1 MTFDDETRSDAEI
14 ELLKANLA
22 ASDPI
27 AFFRA
32 QQRLQKKLAALE
44 SELKAAREAQA
55 TAEKATRWQK
65 AKRLESEEA
74 RKAAEKAAL
83 TAQKSDAAARRRL
96 ETVEASRDKHAAEV
110 QRLKDDL
117 HRVRGSRTFK
127 VGKAVLSPVNAFRS
141 PQSSPTQ
148 QKDSSDPVAETPA
161 TESAPASASTEAPV
175 APRPAPQPSIA
186 VPSATPSASSSTAG
200 SPSTPTAAPSSG
212 FDGESPLPVGQRDL
226 ETLRHEFEIH
236 PSPAT
241 LYRVINRTWFAHG
254 LIDEPARLAAE
265 NPQLI
270 AELNDRE
277 KGIVERVLGDH
288 RLRHGGVEVPPRA
301 QGAAYLPEPTRVLYC
316 VHSTPVFN
324 SNGYSTRTRGVAK
337 GLQEAGADVR
347 VVARAGYPWDHKAD
361 KPKPGQKRWV
371 EELDGVDY
379 VHLPG
384 SGLGAVPMDRY
395 LVEAADAFTRE
406 ALLQRPE
413 VIQSAS
419 NYRTALPALIVAR
432 RVGVPFVYEVRGF
445 WELSQ
450 VASKPAFDGSEQF
463 RTIADLETLV
473 AREADHVLAITRQVQ
488 EDLISRGIPA
498 EKITVAPNAVD
509 TDEFVPLPKDV
520 RYAESKR
527 IRTDVPVI
535 GFAGSMVGYEG
546 LDTLLRA
553 SALLTERGVEHQVV
567 IAGSGAEEK
576 ALEALRDELGS
587 TDIRFL
593 GRLPM
598 EEMPRLLSTFDI
610 VPVPRLSLPV
620 TEMVSPLKPLEAFAS
635 MKAVLLSDVAP
646 HVDLAGEGSARALTF
661 RAGDVESLA
670 QALAVLIGD
679 ADLRRD
685 LGRAARLWTLDER
698 TWMSVGRDMRSAHRR
713 VITANSAEATAGRS
727 LDSITV
733 GLIADEFT
741 TSTLAASMNVVPLDR
756 SRWREQ
762 LETAGLDLVLVE
774 SAWEGN
780 GGQWHRGIGAY
791 EPEEHQDIRDLLARA
806 RELGITSAFW
816 NKEDPIHIKR
826 FRPTAALCDH
836 VFTTDAAMI
845 PTYLSTPGAVTRT
858 ASAMP
863 FYAQPAIHNP
873 LPSER
878 PYRHTVAYAGTY
890 YGDRYKERSKEL
902 YRMLETS
909 SAFGVT
915 IYDRQA
921 TNPDSPYRFPP
932 EFARFSEGALPYGEV
947 IDSYKSHLAHLNGN
961 SVMQSPSMFS
971 RRVVEIAACG
981 GIALSGPG
989 RGVEETFGGMIPVS
1003 KDASLWRAM
1012 LHSWSTDPVARVR
1025 EAWRQMRAVHRS
1037 HTVDTAMAILLRT
1050 TGVAVT
1056 AAPREDYAVVLTRS
1070 DARLVDSVLS
1080 QSQRPLEVFV
1090 PGGPAAAT
1098 AALTEAGI
1106 AVRDSREAGSS
1117 AAAWIGIVDEP
1128 LPRTWFED
1136 LLIAPRFGSWDRIDA
1151 EIAGPEHEGRT
1162 LAAYGAA
1169 EGSTRGLVR
1178 AARAS
1183 GFPTVEA
1190 ALRAPAESAVRLLV
1204 VGSEARPSE
1213 EAAELVEQVSVPRTV
1228 LVAGHDFKF
1237 AGALLAELES
1247 AGHTVL
1253 IDQWEN
1259 HTKHDEERSKE
1270 LLAQADVVFCEWGL
1284 GNAVWYS
1291 KHVGRHQR
1299 LVVRVHSQELFRPY
1313 LSRVKHARVS
1323 TYVFVGELIRR
1334 AAIESHGVPAG
1345 KAVVVPNPV
1354 DTDGLDLP
1362 KLPGAGKNLGLV
1374 GIVPRAKRLD
1384 LAVDLLEALLADDPE
1399 YRLFIKGKRPEDYPW
1414 MAQRPDEMTWYEEQY
1429 ERIARINAAHPD
1441 AVVFDP
1447 QGDDMP
1453 EWYRKIGIAV
1463 SVSDFESFHF
1473 TVADGAASR
1482 ALPVAIAWAGSDLL
1496 YPRDWLSA
1504 TVEEMAASIRT
1515 RQGLPRDERDAVSTE
1530 YSRSFLAPQLVH
1542 AVLGDL

>member
-22 ASDPI
+22 ASDPV

-55 TAEKATRWQK
+55 LAEKATRWEK

-83 TAQKSDAAARRRL
+83 AAQKSDAAARKRI

-110 QRLKDDL
+110 QRLKEDL

-127 VGKAVLSPVNAFRS
+127 VGKAVLSPVQAFRS
-141 PQSSPTQ
+141 PQSSPTPL
-148 QKDSSDPVAETPA
+148 KDSKDTETLAGTVP
-161 TESAPASASTEAPV
+161 EQGPASTEAPA
-175 APRPAPQPSIA
+175 APSSATLPPVDA
-186 VPSATPSASSSTAG
+186 PSAPSSPTSPSASPG
-200 SPSTPTAAPSSG
+200 TPTTAPLSG

-226 ETLRHEFEIH
+226 DTLRHEFEIH
-236 PSPAT
+236 PSSAT

-254 LIDEPARLAAE
+254 LIDEPARLAVE
-265 NPQLI
+265 NPQLV
-270 AELNDRE
+270 AQLNDRE

-301 QGAAYLPEPTRVLYC
+301 QGSVYLPEPSRVLYC

-395 LVEAADAFTRE
+395 LIEAADAFTRE

-413 VIQSAS
+413 LIQSAS
-419 NYRTALPALIVAR
+419 NYRTALPALVAAR

-553 SALLTERGVEHQVV
+553 SSALSARGVEHQVV
-567 IAGSGAEEK
+567 IAGSGTEEK

-646 HVDLAGEGSARALTF
+646 HFDLAGEGSARALTF
-661 RAGDVESLA
+661 RAGDVASLA
-670 QALAVLIGD
+670 DALAALIGD
-679 ADLRRD
+679 EDLRRD

-698 TWMSVGRDMRSAHRR
+698 TWTSVAQGMRFAHRQ
-713 VITANSAEATAGRS
+713 VITAVADAAAGGRS
-727 LDSITV
+727 LDSITL

-741 TSTLAASMNVVPLDR
+741 TSTLSASMNVVPLDR

-762 LETAGLDLVLVE
+762 LETTGLDLVLVE

-791 EPEEHQDIRDLLARA
+791 ELEEHQDIRDLLARA

-858 ASAMP
+858 VSAMP

-873 LPSER
+873 LPTQR

-902 YRMLETS
+902 YRMLATS
-909 SAFGVT
+909 SAFGIT

-932 EFARFSEGALPYGEV
+932 EFTRFSDGALPYGEV

-1025 EAWRQMRAVHRS
+1025 EAWRQMRAVHRA
-1037 HTVDTAMAILLRT
+1037 HTVDSAMAILLRT

-1070 DARLVDSVLS
+1070 DAELFDSVLA

-1098 AALTEAGI
+1098 AALSEAGI
-1106 AVRDSREAGSS
+1106 VVRDSREAGSP

-1162 LAAYGAA
+1162 LAALGALN
-1169 EGSTRGLVR
+1169 GSTRGLVR
-1178 AARAS
+1178 TAHAA
-1183 GFPTVEA
+1183 GYPTVEA
-1190 ALRAPAESAVRLLV
+1190 ALRASHAAAVRLLV
-1204 VGSEARPSE
+1204 VGPGARPVE
-1213 EAAELVEQVSVPRTV
+1213 DTAALDDPTSVPRTV
-1228 LVAGHDFKF
+1228 LVAGHDLKF
-1237 AGALLAELES
+1237 AGALLEELES

-1291 KHVGRHQR
+1291 KHVGTHQR

-1323 TYVFVGELIRR
+1323 AYVFVGELIRR
-1334 AAIESHGVPAG
+1334 AAIESHGVPAA
-1345 KAVVVPNPV
+1345 KATVVPNPV
-1354 DTDGLDLP
+1354 DTVGLDLP
-1362 KLPGAGKNLGLV
+1362 KLPGSAKNLGLV

-1384 LAVDLLEALLADDPE
+1384 LAVDLLETLLADDPE

-1414 MAQRPDEMTWYEEQY
+1414 MAQRPDEMAWYEEQY
-1429 ERIARINAAHPD
+1429 RRIAHINADHPG

-1453 EWYRKIGIAV
+1453 EWYRKIGVAL
-1463 SVSDFESFHF
+1463 SVSDFESFHY

-1482 ALPVAIAWAGSDLL
+1482 SLPASLAWAGSDLL
-1496 YPRDWLSA
+1496 YPRSWLSP
-1504 TVEEMAASIRT
+1504 TIETMASSVRARETSE
-1515 RQGLPRDERDAVSTE
+1515 RDERDVVAPL
-1530 YSRSFLAPQLVH
+1530 YARSVLAPRLVRT
-1542 AVLGDL
+1542 VIGDH

>member
-83 TAQKSDAAARRRL
+83 AAQKSDAAARRRL

-141 PQSSPTQ
+141 PQSSPTPPQ
-148 QKDSSDPVAETPA
+148 DSHGTETPA
-161 TESAPASASTEAPV
+161 GTVPEKGPASTEAP
-175 APRPAPQPSIA
+175 AAL
-186 VPSATPSASSSTAG
+186 PSATLPPVDAPSAPSSPTSPSASPG
-200 SPSTPTAAPSSG
+200 TPTTAPLSG
-212 FDGESPLPVGQRDL
+212 FAGESPLPLVQRDL
-226 ETLRHEFEIH
+226 DTLRHEFEIH

-254 LIDEPARLAAE
+254 LIDEPARLAVE
-265 NPQLI
+265 NPELVAQ
-270 AELNDRE
+270 LNDRE
-277 KGIVERVLGDH
+277 NGIVERVLGDH

-301 QGAAYLPEPTRVLYC
+301 QGAVPLPEPSRVLSC
-316 VHSTPVFN
+316 VPSTPVFN

-395 LVEAADAFTRE
+395 LIEAADAFTRE

-419 NYRTALPALIVAR
+419 NYRTALPALIAAR
-432 RVGVPFVYEVRGF
+432 RVGVPFVYEVRGSG
-445 WELSQ
+445 ELSQ
-450 VASKPAFDGSEQF
+450 VARKPACDGSEQF
-463 RTIADLETLV
+463 RSIADLETLV
-473 AREADHVLAITRQVQ
+473 AREADHILAITRQVQ

-553 SALLTERGVEHQVV
+553 SSTLSAHGVEHQVV

-698 TWMSVGRDMRSAHRR
+698 TWTSVGRDMRSAHRR

-762 LETAGLDLVLVE
+762 LESAGLDLVLIE

-1090 PGGPAAAT
+1090 PGGPAAET
-1098 AALTEAGI
+1098 AALSEAGI

-1151 EIAGPEHEGRT
+1151 EIVGPDHEGRT
-1162 LAAYGAA
+1162 LAAPGALD
-1169 EGSTRGLVR
+1169 GSARGLVR
-1178 AARAS
+1178 TDRSTA
-1183 GFPTVEA
+1183 FPTVEA
-1190 ALRAPAESAVRLLV
+1190 ALLEPSGSAVRLLV
-1204 VGSEARPSE
+1204 VGPETPRAD
-1213 EAAELVEQVSVPRTV
+1213 AALVLTPPVDVPQTV
-1228 LVAGHDFKF
+1228 LIAGHDLKF
-1237 AGALLAELES
+1237 AGALITRLES

-1253 IDQWEN
+1253 IDQWVN
-1259 HTKHDEERSKE
+1259 HTKHDEEASLA
-1270 LLAQADVVFCEWGL
+1270 LLEQADVVFCDWGL

-1291 KHVGRHQR
+1291 KHVQAHQR
-1299 LVVRVHSQELFRPY
+1299 LVVRVHLQELDRPF
-1313 LSRVKHARVS
+1313 LRRIAHGKVDAF
-1323 TYVFVGELIRR
+1323 VFVGELIRR
-1334 AAIESHGVPAG
+1334 AAVESHGVPA
-1345 KAVVVPNPV
+1345 KRSFVVPNFV
-1354 DTDGLDLP
+1354 DVTALDRE
-1362 KLPGAGKNLGLV
+1362 KAEDARFHLGFV
-1374 GIVPRAKRLD
+1374 GMVPQRKRLD
-1384 LAVDLLEALLADDPE
+1384 LAVALLERLLEEDPR
-1399 YRLFIKGKRPEDYPW
+1399 YRLFVKGKRPEDYPW
-1414 MAQRPDEMTWYEEQY
+1414 MADRPEEMAYY
-1429 ERIARINAAHPD
+1429 DALSARIDRLHERFPE
-1441 AVVFDP
+1441 AVRFDGH
-1447 QGDDMP
+1447 GDDMA
-1453 EWYRKIGIAV
+1453 EWYRGIGVAL

-1473 TVADGAASR
+1473 TVADGAASG
-1482 ALPVAIAWAGSDLL
+1482 AMPASLAWAGSDLL
-1496 YPRDWLSA
+1496 YPREWLSA
-1504 TVEEMAASIRT
+1504 SIEEMAASIRA
-1515 RQGLPRDERDAVSTE
+1515 RQDLPRDERSVIAAE
-1530 YSRSFLAPQLVH
+1530 YGQDVVLPRLMELVAPPI
-1542 AVLGDL
+1542 A